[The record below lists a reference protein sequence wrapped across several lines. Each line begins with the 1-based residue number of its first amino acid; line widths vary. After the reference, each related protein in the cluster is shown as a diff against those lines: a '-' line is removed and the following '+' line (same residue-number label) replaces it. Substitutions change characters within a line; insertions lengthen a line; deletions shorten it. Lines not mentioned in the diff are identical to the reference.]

1 MIEVPPPYRSFASD
15 NVAGAHPAVLEAVIA
30 ANEGSAAAYGD
41 DPHTAECEA
50 RFEALFGRPVT
61 VRHTFNGTGAN
72 VMAFA
77 AMLGALRG
85 PVHAVVC
92 TEWSHAHMDEAG
104 APERILGAK
113 LIDLPSADARLRPE
127 DLDAV
132 ASLRSGPHHAPPG
145 IVTITQPTEL
155 GTLYVPDEIA
165 ALCARAHELGL
176 LVHLDG
182 ARIANAVAAL
192 GGDASALR
200 AQTSEAGVDVMS
212 FGGTK
217 NGALGAE
224 AVVVFTP
231 ELATGI
237 DHVRKQVTQ
246 LASKTRFL
254 AAQFNALLD
263 DDRWIALG
271 GHANR
276 MAARLHE
283 LTHDIPGV
291 RLDGPP
297 QVNSLFPCLA
307 PHMIEPLREWSFHWE
322 WDSSRGQVRWMTA
335 WDTTDDD
342 LERFAAG
349 VRAAAIALPH
359 DDPA

>member
-41 DPHTAECEA
+41 DPYTAECEA
-50 RFEALFGRPVT
+50 SFEALFGRPVT
-61 VRHTFNGTGAN
+61 VRLTFNGTGAN

-127 DLDAV
+127 HLDAV

-145 IVTITQPTEL
+145 IVTIIQPTEL

-224 AVVVFTP
+224 AVFVGSGIFKSDNPPVRAKAIVEATLNYQDP
-231 ELATGI
+231 SILAK
-237 DHVRKQVTQ
+237 V
-246 LASKTRFL
+246 
-254 AAQFNALLD
+254 
-263 DDRWIALG
+263 
-271 GHANR
+271 
-276 MAARLHE
+276 
-283 LTHDIPGV
+283 
-291 RLDGPP
+291 
-297 QVNSLFPCLA
+297 
-307 PHMIEPLREWSFHWE
+307 
-322 WDSSRGQVRWMTA
+322 SRGLGEAMPGLEMA
-335 WDTTDDD
+335 GLDTKLAD
-342 LERFAAG
+342 RG
-349 VRAAAIALPH
+349 W
-359 DDPA
+359 